1 MGSVHV
7 WRLID
12 NEPKLVILQENIL
25 EVKFDYFQLNFIF
38 FSISII
44 RMILKRLYQLVKMH
58 LFLPMEKA
66 KLKFGMS
73 I

>member
-1 MGSVHV
+1 VGSVHV

-38 FSISII
+38 F
-44 RMILKRLYQLVKMH
+44 RFRLL
-58 LFLPMEKA
+58 E
-66 KLKFGMS
+66 
-73 I
+73 